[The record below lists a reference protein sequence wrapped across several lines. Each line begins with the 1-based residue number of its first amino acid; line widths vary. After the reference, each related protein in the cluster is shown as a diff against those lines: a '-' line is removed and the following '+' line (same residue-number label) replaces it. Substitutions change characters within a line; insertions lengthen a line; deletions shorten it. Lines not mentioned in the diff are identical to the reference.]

1 MVNEVEVIN
10 RNAVTEKLLANA
22 RKSLNEIHEITGL
35 PVEEIAERYSIL
47 FEERGWM
54 TERQEERLLLI
65 ELGDVIADAKAKLKT
80 AHIEDYASVARVVLQ
95 GMTLMAN
102 RMDARK
108 KLVDDDINRITRAN
122 ARQFGQAYDI
132 ALRHIMDGLKA
143 AHPDITDDEV
153 DTLNIEGLN
162 KAKKRLDKATY

>member
-1 MVNEVEVIN
+1 MANEVEVLS
-10 RNAVTEKLLANA
+10 RNAVTEKLLAHA

-35 PVEEIAERYSIL
+35 PVEELAERYSAL

-65 ELGDVIADAKAKLKT
+65 ELGDVIADAKSKLKT
-80 AHIEDYASVARVVLQ
+80 AQIEDYASVARVVLQ

-108 KLVDDDINRITRAN
+108 KLVDDDINR
-122 ARQFGQAYDI
+122 
-132 ALRHIMDGLKA
+132 
-143 AHPDITDDEV
+143 
-153 DTLNIEGLN
+153 
-162 KAKKRLDKATY
+162 